1 MDISTL
7 MGQRKTEPAREGG
20 RQPATPHHTAP
31 HHATAPHHTAL
42 HHDAAAWRAC
52 APAPCPSQR
61 RAHPGLASPSS
72 VLWGRPSHGLCP
84 RTCVLPAMPVVFA
97 GSLEASPWRGRG
109 CSRGNWGHSPVP
121 HSSGSPRARGC
132 SYSFRAR
139 VWGHSCGLLFITH
152 TPARKK
158 TGCSRQP
165 GTAPPLAG
173 APSLPHACAPPHGG
187 PRAPS
192 DCSYD
197 PLSAPGRPGRNA
209 SRPRTR
215 TAKERGPVT
224 SVWPRESMV
233 PTQDSDRG

>member
-1 MDISTL
+1 MRPGSVPVT
-7 MGQRKTEPAREGG
+7 AEGPP
-20 RQPATPHHTAP
+20 R
-31 HHATAPHHTAL
+31 
-42 HHDAAAWRAC
+42 
-52 APAPCPSQR
+52 
-61 RAHPGLASPSS
+61 PGLAVLGPVGPSLTRALS
-72 VLWGRPSHGLCP
+72 QDLRP
-84 RTCVLPAMPVVFA
+84 TCHAVVFA

-109 CSRGNWGHSPVP
+109 CSRGNWGHPPVP

-139 VWGHSCGLLFITH
+139 VWGRSCGLLSITH
-152 TPARKK
+152 TPARKE

-192 DCSYD
+192 DCLYD